1 MLVLNCCVSRLESCP
16 MLWHASLY
24 CARRCFFNLA
34 IVFTD
39 LITGV
44 AVRSFSNSRFWGRHW
59 GPGAPET
66 RDMMWNS
73 SPLPHP
79 GATMEC
85 KAHGGLGPGGSGLSG
100 FCILRQEQYNHMLHM
115 YAKMS
120 RFRKLLLCNPERTDL
135 LTVCTWRSG
144 VKIRRIGATYV
155 RQNIR
160 D

>member
-1 MLVLNCCVSRLESCP
+1 

-44 AVRSFSNSRFWGRHW
+44 AVRSFSNSRFGVDIGGLVAQARHSA
-59 GPGAPET
+59 GAPEK
-66 RDMMWNS
+66 RDMMWNL

-85 KAHGGLGPGGSGLSG
+85 KAHGALGPGGSGLSG